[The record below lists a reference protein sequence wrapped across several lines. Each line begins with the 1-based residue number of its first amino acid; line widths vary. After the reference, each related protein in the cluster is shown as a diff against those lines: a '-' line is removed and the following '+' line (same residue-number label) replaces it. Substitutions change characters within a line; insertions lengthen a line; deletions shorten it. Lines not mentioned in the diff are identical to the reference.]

1 MTGRKSKAREND
13 EEFHRRF
20 ADQIIEQRFW
30 VRANSKSVTLPEIK
44 PITTWATMRLFF
56 RSGDSF
62 RRRTITT
69 RRRCTSW
76 ATARDTPIG

>member
-30 VRANSKSVTLPEIK
+30 VRAKSKSVTLPEIK
-44 PITTWATMRLFF
+44 PITTWQR
-56 RSGDSF
+56 
-62 RRRTITT
+62 
-69 RRRCTSW
+69 
-76 ATARDTPIG
+76 